1 MLFLRLMHGLRP
13 MMAIQ
18 TTLTMKHGGC
28 YKIGNHRVAASCKYG
43 NFVSMSDGLKDRE
56 GVSRDVL
63 ERRVAAHTRN
73 PENIEILYRE
83 HDCKCVVMPRIAIQN
98 DLLL

>member
-1 MLFLRLMHGLRP
+1 

-18 TTLTMKHGGC
+18 TTLAMKHGGC
-28 YKIGNHRVAASCKYG
+28 YKVSYHWVAASGKDG
-43 NFVSMSDGLKDRE
+43 NFVSVPNDFENRKSIPSDVNQG
-56 GVSRDVL
+56 SI
-63 ERRVAAHTRN
+63 ATYTCN